1 MDEERKKTTEMR
13 PILTGCGGVPR
24 NVISQRV
31 KNPPVLFTR
40 NLSFKKKA

>member
-13 PILTGCGGVPR
+13 PILTGCGGVHHKLINR
-24 NVISQRV
+24 RVEIS
-31 KNPPVLFTR
+31 PVLFTR